1 MKAVFLDF
9 DTMGSGLDLEP
20 LKNVT
25 PDLEVYDVTGNEQ
38 IEARIRDADIV
49 FTNKIRLSD
58 TLLAAAKKLKFI
70 GLTATGTDNI
80 DIETA
85 RKNGIAVTNIRG
97 YCTES
102 VVEHVFGVLL
112 MLTHSLAGF
121 RRSVRA
127 GDWQS
132 SDDPFLLVHPVRELS
147 AMTMGIVGFGVLGQ
161 GVARIAPAFGMNVII
176 SARPGATNVGN
187 DKANRVAFDDVLDQA
202 DVISLHCP
210 LNDETRH
217 LFGARQF
224 QQMKKSAI
232 LINTARGGLVDSAA
246 LADALRSGEIAA
258 AAVDVLPKEPPID
271 GDPLL
276 DYVGENL
283 IVTPHIAWATNEAR
297 QNAINELAANAKAF
311 LAGEERNR
319 VV

>member
-9 DTMGSGLDLEP
+9 DTMGGGLDLGP

-25 PDLEVYDVTGNEQ
+25 PDLEIYDVTGNEQ
-38 IEARIRDADIV
+38 VEARIRDADIV
-49 FTNKIRLSD
+49 FTNKIRLND
-58 TLLAAAKKLKFI
+58 TLLATAKNLKFI

-85 RKNGIAVTNIRG
+85 AKHGIAVANIRA

-121 RRSVRA
+121 RQSVRA
-127 GDWQS
+127 GDWQT
-132 SDDPFLLVHPVRELS
+132 SDDPFLLTHPVRELS
-147 AMTMGIVGFGVLGQ
+147 AMTMGIVGFGALGQ
-161 GVARIAPAFGMNVII
+161 GVARIGTAFGMKIII
-176 SARPGATNVGN
+176 SARRDASNVG
-187 DKANRVAFDDVLDQA
+187 DKRVAFVDVLDQA

-210 LNDETRH
+210 LNDETRK
-217 LFGARQF
+217 LFGADQF
-224 QQMKKSAI
+224 QRMKKSAI

-276 DYVGENL
+276 DYEGENL

-297 QNAINELAANAKAF
+297 QNAINELAANARAF